1 MISNIIRDVSTS
13 VRKHAT
19 LYLIGIGCILNL
31 CIHMIN
37 RCIDGIADPIERQL
51 YQNIFLSLLCFLMA
65 AAGLVLIFYC
75 RAVGRAP
82 GPDTL
87 SEVERASRRFLYMR
101 LIPALMMVVIGGAAF
116 VVVNLRW

>member
-1 MISNIIRDVSTS
+1 MTQTIANLA
-13 VRKHAT
+13 RKHAP
-19 LYLIGIGCILNL
+19 LCLIGLGCALNL
-31 CIHMIN
+31 YVLGMN